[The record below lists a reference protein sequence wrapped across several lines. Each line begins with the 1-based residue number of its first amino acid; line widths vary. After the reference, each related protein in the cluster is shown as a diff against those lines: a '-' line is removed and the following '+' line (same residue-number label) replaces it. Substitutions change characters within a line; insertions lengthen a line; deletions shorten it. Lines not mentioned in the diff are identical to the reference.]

1 MFFSERKREREDLSS
16 RGGRTSKLTHVQA
29 AGDDVA
35 SRRRGGDSS
44 VNAPPPPRGGH
55 RIDEEKDD
63 DDDDEIVFVVRF
75 RREIGRRRRH
85 GVRDVRAG
93 AFVLL
98 ARRAVDN
105 Q

>member
-1 MFFSERKREREDLSS
+1 MTWSS
-16 RGGRTSKLTHVQA
+16 RGGRTSKLTRVQA

-55 RIDEEKDD
+55 RIDEEKDDD

>member
-1 MFFSERKREREDLSS
+1 MTWSS
-16 RGGRTSKLTHVQA
+16 RGGRTSKLTRVQA
-29 AGDDVA
+29 AGDDDVA

-44 VNAPPPPRGGH
+44 VNAPPPPPRGGTRRGGH

-63 DDDDEIVFVVRF
+63 DDDDEIVFVRF

-98 ARRAVDN
+98 ARRAGDN